1 MVTLKKIMYDVNNDD
16 EMSEEKR
23 KRIWN
28 SILKAIFEWKKDRT
42 QATGDITDKGDKD
55 NGSK

>member
-1 MVTLKKIMYDVNNDD
+1 MYDVNNDD

-23 KRIWN
+23 KRIWC

-42 QATGDITDKGDKD
+42 QATGDITDKGDND

>member
-1 MVTLKKIMYDVNNDD
+1 MYDVNNDD

-23 KRIWN
+23 KRIWS

-42 QATGDITDKGDKD
+42 QATGDITDKGDND

>member
-1 MVTLKKIMYDVNNDD
+1 MVTLKKIMYDVTNDD

-28 SILKAIFEWKKDRT
+28 NILKAIFEWKKDRT

>member
-23 KRIWN
+23 KRIWC

>member
-1 MVTLKKIMYDVNNDD
+1 MYDVNNDD

-42 QATGDITDKGDKD
+42 QATGDITDKGDND